1 LTSVFACGAFRCIR
15 RSAAFFTPALDPT
28 TGSAGIH
35 QSGINFVLTIGE
47 CCEYL
52 EKGKALK
59 RILIFV
65 VLLLSTVAFALPVT
79 AGSIDSYL
87 NGPWLQFSFREPGT
101 AAFGCNSCG
110 GQSAGENR
118 VFLDPA
124 PWTLNLAAP
133 AVLKITDA
141 ILKGDNFIVYDFNAQ
156 ILTTPP
162 VEKVYYGTSCGS
174 NPENCYGAEGVSYG
188 MLDLAAGLHSLTIR
202 VADSPYNQG
211 VAYFRV
217 DRTVGVPEPM
227 SIMLLGLALLGL
239 GAVRRSR
246 G

>member
-1 LTSVFACGAFRCIR
+1 MVDEAPLFFASAFDPAKSSV
-15 RSAAFFTPALDPT
+15 
-28 TGSAGIH
+28 GIH

-65 VLLLSTVAFALPVT
+65 VVLLSSVAFALPVT
-79 AGSIDSYL
+79 AGSIDAYL
-87 NGPWLQFSFREPGT
+87 NGPWLMFSFREPGT
-101 AAFGCNSCG
+101 AAFGCSSCG
-110 GQSAGENR
+110 GQSAGGNL

-141 ILKGDNFIVYDFNAQ
+141 ILKGDSFIVYDFNAQ

-162 VEKVYYGTSCGS
+162 VNQAYYWTSCGS

-188 MLDLAAGLHSLTIR
+188 MLELAAGLHSLTIR
-202 VADSPYNQG
+202 MADSPYNQG
-211 VAYFRV
+211 FAYFRV
-217 DRTVGVPEPM
+217 DRTVSTPEPG
-227 SIMLLGLALLGL
+227 SMLLLALGII
-239 GAVRRSR
+239 GIGVVRRR
-246 G
+246 R

>member
-1 LTSVFACGAFRCIR
+1 MVDEAPLFFASAF
-15 RSAAFFTPALDPT
+15 DPT
-28 TGSAGIH
+28 KSSAGIH

-65 VLLLSTVAFALPVT
+65 VVLLSSVVFALPVT

-87 NGPWLQFSFREPGT
+87 NGPWLKFSFREPGT
-101 AAFGCNSCG
+101 DAFGCNSCG
-110 GQSAGENR
+110 GQSAGENL

-141 ILKGDNFIVYDFNAQ
+141 FLKGDSFN
-156 ILTTPP
+156 
-162 VEKVYYGTSCGS
+162 C
-174 NPENCYGAEGVSYG
+174 
-188 MLDLAAGLHSLTIR
+188 
-202 VADSPYNQG
+202 
-211 VAYFRV
+211 
-217 DRTVGVPEPM
+217 
-227 SIMLLGLALLGL
+227 
-239 GAVRRSR
+239 VRF
-246 G
+246 